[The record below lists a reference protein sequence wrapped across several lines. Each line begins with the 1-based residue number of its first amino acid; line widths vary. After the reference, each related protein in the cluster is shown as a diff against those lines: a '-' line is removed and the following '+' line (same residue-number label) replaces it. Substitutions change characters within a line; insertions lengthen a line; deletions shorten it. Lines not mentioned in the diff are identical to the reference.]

1 MATLNKL
8 DTFNLSLLISTR
20 KNLVKA
26 VAFGFTSIVLLI
38 LTYTQITGVFET
50 RKKME
55 VTQKKIDQLD
65 GKASELQALKQT
77 PEYAQAQKMNDV
89 LPSHKPLLE
98 LLNNLNSVANQT
110 NVSITEFKINPG
122 EIISEGEAEQ
132 KLSVKK
138 SPTKTDYDQLN
149 LELSILGQL
158 DNVKQ
163 FMTLI
168 ERVSPITTIT
178 SLTIDRKATN
188 IGNNQQLTRADLS
201 LSTYYYTK
209 SVSSTLSS
217 ALPKITQEERDIFQA
232 ILDFSPPEIENQTY
246 IIGGNNTDLFGI
258 EGLDVGDLEEQ
269 IQEEVNFTE

>member
-1 MATLNKL
+1 VATLNKL

-20 KNLVKA
+20 KHLVRA

-38 LTYTQITGVFET
+38 LTYIQITGVFET

>member
-1 MATLNKL
+1 M
-8 DTFNLSLLISTR
+8 
-20 KNLVKA
+20 VKA
-26 VAFGFTSIVLLI
+26 VAFGLTGVVLLV
-38 LTYTQITGVFET
+38 LTYMQFTGVSET
-50 RKKME
+50 RQKIE
-55 VTQKKIDQLD
+55 VTQKKINQLD
-65 GKASELQALKQT
+65 GKINELRALKQT

-122 EIISEGEAEQ
+122 EIIAEGETEQ
-132 KLSVKK
+132 NVSVKK
-138 SPTKTDYDQLN
+138 RKTGDYDQLN
-149 LELSILGQL
+149 LDLSILGQL
-158 DNVKQ
+158 DDVKE

-188 IGNNQQLTRADLS
+188 IGNNQQQTRADLS

-217 ALPKITQEERDIFQA
+217 VLPKITQEERDIFQA
-232 ILDFSPPEIENQTY
+232 ILDFSPPEIENQTQ
-246 IIGGNNTDLFGI
+246 IISGNNTDLFGI
-258 EGLDVGDLEEQ
+258 EGLDVDDLEDQ
-269 IQEEVNFTE
+269 IEEETNFTE

>member
-1 MATLNKL
+1 MATLNQL
-8 DTFNLSLLISTR
+8 NSFNLSLLLSTR
-20 KNLVKA
+20 RNMVKA
-26 VAFGFTSIVLLI
+26 VAFGLTGVVLLV
-38 LTYTQITGVFET
+38 LTYMQFTGVSET
-50 RKKME
+50 RQKIE
-55 VTQKKIDQLD
+55 VTQKKINQLD
-65 GKASELQALKQT
+65 GKINELRALKQT

-122 EIISEGEAEQ
+122 EIIAEGETEQ
-132 KLSVKK
+132 NVSVKK
-138 SPTKTDYDQLN
+138 RKTGDYDQLN
-149 LELSILGQL
+149 LDLSILGQL
-158 DNVKQ
+158 DDVKE

-188 IGNNQQLTRADLS
+188 IGNNQQQTRADLS

-217 ALPKITQEERDIFQA
+217 VLPKITQEERDIFQA
-232 ILDFSPPEIENQTY
+232 ILDFSPPEIENQTQ
-246 IIGGNNTDLFGI
+246 IISGNNTDLFGI
-258 EGLDVGDLEEQ
+258 EGLDVDDLEDQ
-269 IQEEVNFTE
+269 IEEETNFTE